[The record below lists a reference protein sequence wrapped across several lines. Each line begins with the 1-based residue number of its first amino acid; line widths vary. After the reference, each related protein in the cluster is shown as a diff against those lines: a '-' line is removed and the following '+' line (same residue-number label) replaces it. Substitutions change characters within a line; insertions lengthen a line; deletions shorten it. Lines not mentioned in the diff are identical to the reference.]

1 MQCHT
6 AQCII
11 HINLKTIFSSDTFN
25 ACISNTYCLWHCFP
39 PDSVKSFTLFH
50 LLPLSL
56 SQCLCHFFHP
66 WQTVRKEHLITL
78 AEIILIFPCQFIEIT
93 VPLAATMTDMKVFT
107 GLTVLIGGICF
118 SSFYSYINLKM
129 L

>member
-50 LLPLSL
+50 FLYLFPNAFAIS
-56 SQCLCHFFHP
+56 SIRGKQSA
-66 WQTVRKEHLITL
+66 KN
-78 AEIILIFPCQFIEIT
+78 IL
-93 VPLAATMTDMKVFT
+93 
-107 GLTVLIGGICF
+107 
-118 SSFYSYINLKM
+118 
-129 L
+129 